1 MSVDYEIPDPFAI
14 EDDIETAS
22 ESTVLD
28 AALGA
33 HDAGLCVLRVHS
45 DGTKRPVGSWTAYQQ
60 TRPDRSTV
68 ESWFGSG
75 HPGVGLVCG
84 AVSGGLEMLEFE
96 GRAVAEGVLTGFLE
110 GLEGEL
116 VDVVGRIVDGHS
128 ETTPSGG
135 LHLLYRCDTVDG
147 NTKLAR
153 RPATDDELADDPA
166 DRVKVLIETRGEGG
180 FTVVAPSH
188 GPTHPTGQPWELVSG
203 GFHSI
208 ATITADE
215 RAALFAY
222 AREFDTPAQGAE
234 VFGAVNLAQPHPGL
248 VELGDISPWERFD
261 REQTCH
267 DVLLSAGFTEDHK
280 TDDGTHYKRP
290 GKTAPG
296 SSATVW
302 SDDGTCTLFST
313 SIDAPTEYTDGH
325 RKLKPWALHVALN
338 YAGDFS
344 RAAGDERRKM
354 SAPLSVAA
362 RTGVDLQ
369 LSHDGTTASEPPV
382 TGRARPAGTWL
393 FEDYVERPPIWGRDD
408 EVLWPDGES
417 LVIAAPTGVGK
428 TTLTAQVVRSMIGL
442 GGDVLGYPVTECER
456 VLYLAMDRPQ
466 QIRRALRRI
475 FTEDEQAVLDE
486 RLVVYPAPLPGDLG
500 RDPALLVGLAAQV
513 GADRIVM
520 DSVKDAV
527 AKVADDESGGN
538 FNRAVQLCNA
548 EGVSSALLH
557 HQRKGQAGAKPNRL
571 EDVYGSSWITAGA
584 GSVILLWGEAGSGSA
599 ELIHLKTPSTPV
611 GPLSIEI
618 DTFAGTMN
626 VTRGWDPL
634 TWLRNRGERGGQV
647 PDAARAMTGKEPT
660 KASRDRAR
668 RKLESL
674 IARGVAT
681 KTGGGDPNHPATYV
695 AITVGDPS

>member
-14 EDDIETAS
+14 EDNIETAS
-22 ESTVLD
+22 GSTVLD
-28 AALGA
+28 AALSA
-33 HDAGLCVLRVHS
+33 HDAGLCVLRVHP

-60 TRPDRSTV
+60 KRPDRSTV

-96 GRAVAEGVLTGFLE
+96 GRAVAEGVLTEFLE

-116 VDVVGRIVDGHS
+116 EEVVGRIVDGYS

-153 RPATDDELADDPA
+153 RPATDDELSEDPA

-215 RAALFAY
+215 RAALFVY
-222 AREFDTPAQGAE
+222 ARKFDTPAQGAAE
-234 VFGAVNLAQPHPGL
+234 GMGAHGFTQPRPGL
-248 VELGDISPWERFD
+248 VELGDVSPWERFD

-313 SIDAPTEYTDGH
+313 SIDAPTEFTGGH
-325 RKLKPWALHVALN
+325 RKLKPWSLHVALN

-354 SAPLSVAA
+354 SVALAAPAPTDVDGPPLSSLSRLRIDWSTFWDTDRAA
-362 RTGVDLQ
+362 EDWQ
-369 LSHDGTTASEPPV
+369 LEPV
-382 TGRARPAGTWL
+382 FATGRNHSVTAKAKTGKSEFILTIITPAVLGRAVLERPAGTPL
-393 FEDYVERPPIWGRDD
+393 
-408 EVLWPDGES
+408 
-417 LVIAAPTGVGK
+417 
-428 TTLTAQVVRSMIGL
+428 
-442 GGDVLGYPVTECER
+442 R
-456 VLYLAMDRPQ
+456 VLYLDYEMTEADVQ
-466 QIRRALRRI
+466 QRLEEMGYGPTDDLEPLAYLLHPAIPPLDTLDGGQRVLTLAQEHRA
-475 FTEDEQAVLDE
+475 D
-486 RLVVYPAPLPGDLG
+486 LVV
-500 RDPALLVGLAAQV
+500 
-513 GADRIVM
+513 
-520 DSVKDAV
+520 
-527 AKVADDESGGN
+527 
-538 FNRAVQLCNA
+538 
-548 EGVSSALLH
+548 
-557 HQRKGQAGAKPNRL
+557 
-571 EDVYGSSWITAGA
+571 
-584 GSVILLWGEAGSGSA
+584 
-599 ELIHLKTPSTPV
+599 
-611 GPLSIEI
+611 I
-618 DTFAGTMN
+618 DTFSRAVAGDEDSNDTVRAFYIN
-626 VTRGWDPL
+626 TVVPLKRIGTSVTRLDH
-634 TWLRNRGERGGQV
+634 
-647 PDAARAMTGKEPT
+647 TGHSNP
-660 KASRDRAR
+660 DRAR
-668 RKLESL
+668 GASAKGDDVDVGWVLTRSDDGFKLDCRSL
-674 IARGVAT
+674 RRVSWVPETVALYRRTNPLRVELGATMWPAGTKECADALERLGVAVDSAERPALAALKEAGESFT
-681 KTGGGDPNHPATYV
+681 RTVARAALKYRRHGSTEVLGGEP
-695 AITVGDPS
+695 